1 MAEPDTEAV
10 RARVAVGALFVAN
23 GALFAN
29 VVPRYPDL
37 KADLDLSNAA
47 FGSAVAAYG
56 AGALAAG
63 LLAGVVVARW
73 GSGRVAPVSTVA
85 IGANLVLL
93 GVAPSLLTLAAVLF
107 VAGAM
112 DSVADVAGN
121 VHGLRV
127 ERRYGRSILNSLHGL
142 WSVGAVVGGLMG
154 AGAAGLAIPLV
165 WHLSIAAAV
174 FVGLALAASRFVLP
188 GHDDTDRTTTT
199 GSRAAAGRARVA
211 GAVVALGV
219 IAACAQVMEDA
230 TATWGAVYLRGDLG
244 AAAAVGG
251 LGFVALQG
259 MQTLGRLLADR
270 VVTRYGD
277 RAVARVGAALAG
289 CAMTAALVWP
299 AAVTTVLAF
308 GVVGLGI
315 GTLIP
320 AALRTADTL
329 PHLPS
334 GAGVSLVGTL
344 PRMALLGSPLLVGV
358 TADAYGLRVALAV
371 IPLAALLVLC
381 LASALP
387 RAAALN

>member
-1 MAEPDTEAV
+1 MAEPDAEAV

-154 AGAAGLAIPLV
+154 AGAAGLALPLV

-188 GHDDTDRTTTT
+188 GHDDTDRMTTT

-320 AALRTADTL
+320 AALRTADAL

>member
-329 PHLPS
+329 PRLPS

-387 RAAALN
+387 RAAALR